1 MLKNTHNQLRDSLL
15 QGLLYVE
22 KFKKEEFT
30 LNEALAAQ
38 WLGLTRKQL
47 KPIYQKFKNNY
58 KFSDVELKAKGEAIE
73 NNFEIAIAEDLALA
87 MAGGDL

>member
-1 MLKNTHNQLRDSLL
+1 MLKNTHNQLQDSLL

-58 KFSDVELKAKGEAIE
+58 KLSDAELKAKGEAIE
-73 NNFEIAIAEDLALA
+73 RNFEIAIATDFDKAL
-87 MAGGDL
+87 AGGDL

>member
-1 MLKNTHNQLRDSLL
+1 MQQNTHNQLRDSLL
-15 QGLLYVE
+15 QGLLYIE

-38 WLGLTRKQL
+38 WLGLTRNQL

-58 KFSDVELKAKGEAIE
+58 KFSDAELKAKGDAIDSE
-73 NNFEIAIAEDLALA
+73 FQNAIA
-87 MAGGDL
+87 GGNL

>member
-58 KFSDVELKAKGEAIE
+58 KFSDAELKAKGEAIE
-73 NNFEIAIAEDLALA
+73 RNFEIAL
-87 MAGGDL
+87 AGGNL

>member
-1 MLKNTHNQLRDSLL
+1 MTHNQLQDSLL

-38 WLGLTRKQL
+38 WLGVTRKQL
-47 KPIYQKFKNNY
+47 KPVYQKFKNN
-58 KFSDVELKAKGEAIE
+58 FTLSDAELKAKGEAIE
-73 NNFEIAIAEDLALA
+73 SEFQIAIAEDLAQA
-87 MAGGDL
+87 MAGGNL

>member
-1 MLKNTHNQLRDSLL
+1 MQQNTHNQLRDSLL
-15 QGLLYVE
+15 QGLLYIE

-38 WLGLTRKQL
+38 WLGLTRNQL

-58 KFSDVELKAKGEAIE
+58 KFSDAEVKAKGDAIDSE
-73 NNFEIAIAEDLALA
+73 FQNAIA
-87 MAGGDL
+87 GGNL

>member
-1 MLKNTHNQLRDSLL
+1 MQKNTHNQLQDSLL

-47 KPIYQKFKNNY
+47 KPVYQKFKNN
-58 KFSDVELKAKGEAIE
+58 FTLSDAELKAKGDAIE
-73 NNFEIAIAEDLALA
+73 RNFENAIAEDLA
-87 MAGGDL
+87 GGNL